1 VTVAAGLPSDAEL
14 AQRSARIRLPGW
26 LAGGNLQEFGRTCR
40 WRIASANS
48 ADGKWDVRLD
58 ERVKRTPGRLV
69 QVNRLATRDNADK
82 AGAYSWLCRLPREAA
97 LFKDVDYGHVQ
108 SEINRLGEQRPDD
121 LATLMYRVTLATGT
135 AAPDQL
141 AEIVCKVLRDFLL
154 PVLPN
159 AAAYLVEINLALGRR
174 YGLVRLLRQAEDDE
188 TMFLRPPVSQ
198 AGEPLFNSARWLF
211 SDTSL
216 GLDAYLAPLFL
227 ALAPWA
233 WAAPAKR
240 PGGVVI
246 YTFGCLAAGRRS
258 EAAELLQL
266 FFPEGRAQSGPKPEV
281 SPADIHGALN
291 WWTEALDRL
300 FTEVTDPA
308 RYVGDD
314 GQYSVKDNFE
324 ALLSLEQAF
333 RNVQSLSAQ
342 ARDNHVR
349 RTLLF
354 DTLDTLEGLR
364 KPDFAKMCELGYAQ
378 RVLDEVT
385 GLLSMEAGRV
395 LLPRAKR
402 AVAALQQ
409 LQNGFFA
416 PSRLRGSGLR
426 VPNKNGNGERVVTF
440 EAAAGS
446 YLRVLRNGGHAFGG
460 RTVPA
465 DGVYLMAHD
474 GEIPI
479 DLPDLAYLYLLD
491 LLAHPQVLRRRTTP
505 GRAAGT

>member
-1 VTVAAGLPSDAEL
+1 MSPTNPAGRE
-14 AQRSARIRLPGW
+14 
-26 LAGGNLQEFGRTCR
+26 
-40 WRIASANS
+40 
-48 ADGKWDVRLD
+48 WDIRLD
-58 ERVKRTPGRLV
+58 ERVKRKPGRLV
-69 QVNRLATRDNADK
+69 EVNRLATRSNADK
-82 AGAYSWLCRLPREAA
+82 TGVYSRLNRLPREAT
-97 LFKDVDYGHVQ
+97 LFEDVNYAHVQ
-108 SEINRLGEQRPDD
+108 SELNRLGQQRPDD
-121 LATLMYRVTLATGT
+121 LAALMYRVTLATGT

-141 AEIVCKVLRDFLL
+141 AEIVRQVLRDFLL
-154 PVLPN
+154 PVLPD
-159 AAAYLVEINLALGRR
+159 AAAYLVEIDLALGRR
-174 YGLVRLLRQAEDDE
+174 YGLVRLLHQAQDDE
-188 TMFLRPPVSQ
+188 TMFLRPSAGR

-258 EAAELLQL
+258 EASELLQL
-266 FFPEGRAQSGPKPEV
+266 FFPEGMPQSGPKPQI
-281 SPADIHGALN
+281 SPADIHAALN
-291 WWTEALDRL
+291 WWTEALDHL

-308 RYVGDD
+308 QYVGNDA
-314 GQYSVKDNFE
+314 QYSVKENFE
-324 ALLSLEQAF
+324 ALLSVEQVF

-354 DTLDTLEGLR
+354 DTLDMLEGLR
-364 KPDFAKMCELGYAQ
+364 KPDFAKMCELAYAQ

-385 GLLSMEAGRV
+385 SLLSPEAGRA
-395 LLPRAKR
+395 LLPHAKQ

-416 PSRLRGSGLR
+416 PSRLKGGGLR
-426 VPNKNGNGERVVTF
+426 VLNKNGNGERVMSL
-440 EAAAGS
+440 EAAAGA

-460 RTVPA
+460 RAAPA
-465 DGVYLMAHD
+465 DGILLMAHD
-474 GEIPI
+474 GGIPI
-479 DLPDLAYLYLLD
+479 DLPDLAYLYLLH
-491 LLAHPQVLRRRTTP
+491 LLAHPQVLRRRATR
-505 GRAAGT
+505 GHAGGISL